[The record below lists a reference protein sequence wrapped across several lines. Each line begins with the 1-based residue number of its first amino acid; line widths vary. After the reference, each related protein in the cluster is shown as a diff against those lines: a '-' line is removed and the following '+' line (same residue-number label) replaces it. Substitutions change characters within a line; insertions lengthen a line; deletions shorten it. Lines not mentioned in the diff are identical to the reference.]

1 MQGIVHRTNG
11 VRCLGAQYFKTVFSH
26 FYCGRRVSNHII
38 LENNERKVSFLS
50 KSSWYDS
57 KGSHFKKINEKKSYK
72 SANRSGW
79 ACSSVVAAT
88 AVGYSL
94 YKVLLD
100 GEKTEK
106 DIQPDPLKIT
116 VCIYPIIGK
125 GCGSGFYFDDK
136 GHIITC
142 AHVAS
147 IGSLWYCTSLSN
159 SGIYTVGATDD
170 KTDVAVLNPV
180 YRTKQPGSLESYGY
194 HKAESTISF
203 FKPTNLS
210 AYDYTTGEFIT
221 SRQRFGGVILSTD
234 ELAVNL
240 FVHRGKPGFSGGLIT
255 SNGHFKGILKGVL
268 DESSPLS
275 AEIYVPAKT
284 VDYCAKSL
292 IEYGRVVHYKLGIE
306 LIEDG
311 KELKVISSTNKKILD
326 NDKILALN
334 SKKVASVKD
343 FAQALPETET
353 LSTSSSEKELILLL
367 EREGIAYTVLLPISE
382 SEKSYHNSFKH
393 GSF

>member
-1 MQGIVHRTNG
+1 MQGIVHITNG
-11 VRCLGAQYFKTVFSH
+11 VRCLGAQYFKTVSSH

-38 LENNERKVSFLS
+38 LENNERKIPFLP
-50 KSSWYDS
+50 KSLWYDS
-57 KGSHFKKINEKKSYK
+57 KGSHFKKINEKKSYNR
-72 SANRSGW
+72 ANGSGW
-79 ACSSVVAAT
+79 AFSSVVAAT
-88 AVGYSL
+88 AIGYSL

-147 IGSLWYCTSLSN
+147 TGSLWYCTSLSN

-194 HKAESTISF
+194 QKAEPAISF

-210 AYDYTTGEFIT
+210 AYDHTTGEFIT

-255 SNGHFKGILKGVL
+255 SNGHFKGILQGGL

-275 AEIYVPAKT
+275 GEIYVPAKT

-306 LIEDG
+306 LIEEG
-311 KELKVISSTNKKILD
+311 KELKVISSTNKQILD

-343 FAQALPETET
+343 FAQALPETES
-353 LSTSSSEKELILLL
+353 LSTSSSEKELVLLL
-367 EREGIAYTVLLPISE
+367 EREGIEHTVLLPISE